1 MSRFFIDRPIFAWV
15 IALVIMLAGALA
27 IRSLPINQYPNIA
40 PPAIQISGSYP
51 GASAQTVQDTVVQVV
66 EQQLNGLDKLR
77 YISSASNSDGTFSI
91 TVTFDQGTDPD
102 IAQVQVQNKLSLA
115 TPLIPEEVQS
125 QGIRVAKYQ
134 INFMLIV
141 GLISTDGRMSGYD
154 LGDYI
159 VSNLQDPISRV
170 NGVGD
175 FMVMGAQNAMRI
187 WLDPLKLNSYSL
199 TPLDVSTAIKAQNV
213 QVSSGQL
220 AGLPTRK
227 GVQLNATVIGKTRF
241 ETPEQFENI
250 LLKVNPD
257 GSQVRL
263 RDVASVELGA
273 ESFSVQSRY
282 ADGDAGSEGS
292 AERPSAAIAL
302 RLATGANA
310 LETMNGVRATLND
323 LEATLPDGV
332 KVVYPYDTAPVIS
345 QSIEGVVHTLLEA
358 IALVF
363 LVMLLFLQNWRATLI
378 PTLAVPVVLLG
389 TFGVMAAC
397 GFTINILTMFG
408 LVLAIGLLVD
418 DAIVV
423 VENVERLMMEEGLSP
438 YDATVKSMGQ
448 ITGALVGI
456 GLVLS
461 AVFVPMAFFAGSTG
475 VIYRQFSIT
484 IVSAMALSV
493 LVALIFTPAL
503 CATLL
508 KPASHDQHQKKGL
521 FGAFN
526 RGFDRMTLRYR
537 NGVGRLLGARKRG
550 MAAFGVVV
558 VGLLVLFPMMPTSFL
573 PDEDQG
579 ILLAQVQ
586 MPANSS
592 AERTQEVLTEVAD
605 YLIKE
610 EGDTVASAMTIAGFN
625 FAGRGQGS
633 GMVFIQLKPWSE
645 RETGAFELADRAM
658 ARFSRI
664 KEGSVITFAPP
675 AVMELG
681 NATGFNFFLE
691 NRGGL
696 SHEQLMQARNQL
708 LGMASQNPALSMVR
722 PNGMSDEP
730 QFQVVIDDEKVQA
743 LGLSMADVNDTMSAA
758 WGSSYVNDFI
768 DKGRVKKVYIQ
779 GDADSRIA
787 QEDFDKWY
795 VRNSTGQ
802 MVSFAAFATGKWV
815 YGSPRL
821 ERYNG
826 VSAVEI
832 LGSPAQ
838 GTSSGEAMNA
848 LQEVSAKLPEGIR
861 IAWTGLS
868 YEERLSG
875 SQAPMLYALSLLIVF
890 LCLAALYESWS
901 IPAAVMLAVPLG
913 VIGAVAATLL
923 RGLGNDVFFQVGL
936 LTTIGLSAKNAILIV
951 EFARD
956 LVEKQGKPVV
966 EAAIEAARL
975 RLRPIIMTS
984 LAFTVGVIPLAIASG
999 ASSGSKHAIG
1009 TGVIG
1014 GMISATVLAIF
1025 FVPLFFVVVS
1035 SLFGRSRCNANANA
1049 NAEAVSGRV
1058 EKGEHE

>member
-15 IALVIMLAGALA
+15 IALIIMLAGVLA
-27 IRSLPINQYPNIA
+27 IKSLPINQYPNIA
-40 PPAIQISGSYP
+40 APAIQVSGNYP
-51 GASAQTVQDTVVQVV
+51 GASAQTVQDTVVQVI
-66 EQQLNGLDKLR
+66 EQQLNGMDNLR
-77 YISSASNSDGTFSI
+77 YISSASNSDGSFSI
-91 TVTFDQGTDPD
+91 TATFNQGTDPD

-115 TPLIPEEVQS
+115 TPLVPDEVQS

-141 GLISTDGRMSGYD
+141 GLISTDGRMNGYD

-159 VSNLQDPISRV
+159 VSNLQDPLSRI

-187 WLDPLKLNSYSL
+187 WLDPAKLNSFSL
-199 TPLDVSTAIKAQNV
+199 TPTDVSSAIQAQNV
-213 QVSSGQL
+213 QVASGQL
-220 AGLPTRK
+220 GGLPTRD

-241 ETPEQFENI
+241 QTPEQFRNI
-250 LLKVNPD
+250 LLKVNTD

-263 RDVASVELGA
+263 RDVATVEIGA
-273 ESFSVQSRY
+273 ESFSIQSRY
-282 ADGDAGSEGS
+282 ADVTTVGDGGV
-292 AERPSAAIAL
+292 ERPSAAIAL
-302 RLATGANA
+302 RLAAGANA
-310 LETMNGVRATLND
+310 LNTMNEVRATLKD
-323 LEATLPDGV
+323 LESTFPEGV
-332 KVVYPYDTAPVIS
+332 KVVYPYDTGPVIS
-345 QSIEGVVHTLLEA
+345 ESIEGVVHTLIEA
-358 IALVF
+358 IVLVF
-363 LVMLLFLQNWRATLI
+363 LVMFLFLQNWRATLI

-389 TFGVMAAC
+389 TFGIMSAF

-423 VENVERLMMEEGLSP
+423 VENVERLMTEEGLSP
-438 YDATVKSMGQ
+438 LDATRKSMGQ
-448 ITGALVGI
+448 ITGALLGV

-461 AVFVPMAFFAGSTG
+461 AVFTPMAFFGGSTG

-493 LVALIFTPAL
+493 LVAIIFTPAL
-503 CATLL
+503 CATIL
-508 KPASHDQHQKKGL
+508 KPINPEHHEKKGF
-521 FGAFN
+521 FGTFN
-526 RGFDRMTLRYR
+526 RWFERTTHRYQI
-537 NGVGRLLGARKRG
+537 GVGRLVVARKRG
-550 MAAFGVVV
+550 LAAFAVVI
-558 VGLLVLFPMMPTSFL
+558 VGLVVLFPMMPTSFL

-586 MPANSS
+586 MPPNASI
-592 AERTQEVLTEVAD
+592 ERTRAVLSEVAD
-605 YLIKE
+605 YLLKD
-610 EGDTVASAMTIAGFN
+610 EGETVASVMTIGGFN

-645 RETGAFELADRAM
+645 RSISAEQLAAKAM

-664 KEGSVITFAPP
+664 KEGTVITFAPP

-681 NATGFNFFLE
+681 NATGFNLFLE
-691 NRGGL
+691 NRGGY
-696 SHEQLMQARNQL
+696 SHEQLMQARNMF
-708 LGMASQNPALSMVR
+708 LGMANQHPSLAMVR
-722 PNGMSDEP
+722 PNGMNDEP
-730 QFQVVIDDEKVQA
+730 QFQVLIDDEKVQA
-743 LGLSMADVNDTMSAA
+743 LGLSLSDVNNTMSAA

-779 GDADSRIA
+779 GEPESRIS

-795 VRNSTGQ
+795 VRNTAGQ
-802 MVSFAAFATGKWV
+802 MVSFAAFATGTWT
-815 YGSPRL
+815 YGSPKL

-826 VSAVEI
+826 VSAVEL
-832 LGSPAQ
+832 LGSPAA
-838 GTSSGEAMNA
+838 GKSSGEAMA
-848 LQEVSAKLPEGIR
+848 AVQEIAAKLPEGIR
-861 IAWTGLS
+861 VAWTGLS

-875 SQAPMLYALSLLIVF
+875 SQAPALYALSLLIVF

-901 IPAAVMLAVPLG
+901 IPIAVMLAVPLG

-966 EAAIEAARL
+966 EAAIEAARM

-984 LAFTVGVIPLAIASG
+984 LAFTVGVIPLAVASG
-999 ASSGSKHAIG
+999 ASAGSKHAIG

-1014 GMISATVLAIF
+1014 GMITATVLAIF
-1025 FVPLFFVVVS
+1025 FVPLFFVVVTK
-1035 SLFGRSRCNANANA
+1035 LFDRRKRPSDGDDLGLAAGTKVQGDKA
-1049 NAEAVSGRV
+1049 
-1058 EKGEHE
+1058 